1 VRCGGGTVVELYAD
15 QLAAFVVEEEEE
27 LLYGKVRSSRRS
39 DIGRNNSR
47 VTLELVF

>member
-1 VRCGGGTVVELYAD
+1 VRCGGGIVVELYAD
-15 QLAAFVVEEEEE
+15 QLAAFVVEEE

>member
-1 VRCGGGTVVELYAD
+1 MELYAD
-15 QLAAFVVEEEEE
+15 QLAAFVVEEEE

>member
-1 VRCGGGTVVELYAD
+1 MELYAD
-15 QLAAFVVEEEEE
+15 QLAAVVEE
-27 LLYGKVRSSRRS
+27 LLYGNFRSSRRR

>member
-15 QLAAFVVEEEEE
+15 QLAAVVEEE
-27 LLYGKVRSSRRS
+27 LLYGKVRNSRRR

>member
-1 VRCGGGTVVELYAD
+1 MELYAD
-15 QLAAFVVEEEEE
+15 QLAAVVEEE
-27 LLYGKVRSSRRS
+27 LLYGKFRSSRRRR

>member
-1 VRCGGGTVVELYAD
+1 MELYAD
-15 QLAAFVVEEEEE
+15 QLAAAVVEEE
-27 LLYGKVRSSRRS
+27 LLYGKVRNSRRR